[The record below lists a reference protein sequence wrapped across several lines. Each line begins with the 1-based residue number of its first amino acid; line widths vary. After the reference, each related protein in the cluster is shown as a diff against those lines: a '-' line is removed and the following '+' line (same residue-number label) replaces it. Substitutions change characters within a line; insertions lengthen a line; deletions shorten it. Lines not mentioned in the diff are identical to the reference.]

1 MTLFT
6 PDLFR
11 KFALGFVAGALL
23 VGAANFDEWSDQV
36 SPPANAAAGPVEA
49 PPASD
54 DFWKM
59 SE

>member
-11 KFALGFVAGALL
+11 KFALGFVAGALML
-23 VGAANFDEWSDQV
+23 GAFNFEEWSDQV
-36 SPPANAAAGPVEA
+36 SPPANAAADPVET
-49 PPASD
+49 PPPSD
-54 DFWKM
+54 DFWTL